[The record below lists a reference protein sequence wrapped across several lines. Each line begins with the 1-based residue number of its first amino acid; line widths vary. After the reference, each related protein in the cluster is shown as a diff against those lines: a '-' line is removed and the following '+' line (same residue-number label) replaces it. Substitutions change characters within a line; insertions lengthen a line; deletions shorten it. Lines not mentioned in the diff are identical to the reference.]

1 MLSYEAHRIDEGRF
15 PIVNSF
21 FRLGA
26 NAVAVD
32 ESPVNPRLEKRL
44 KDYASGGLCLLWKR
58 QSMYLVATLLA
69 GAYIDAWLAVVCLIA
84 CELSEWLD
92 YKVSTE
98 VVNWENGTQLEAH
111 QLQRRLLLASTLS
124 SLSVAAFCVGF
135 ALLEGPIPHQLPL
148 FILFAAGLFAAVNN
162 HQLPQ
167 ILYARLFIY
176 GFSFLFIPIYDLIV
190 VRPPLAS
197 LLWLQLATVLFVLYF
212 VIECAQI
219 FLQIYR
225 KGLDQLDALR
235 QERDSARSAYK
246 VKSQFVSII
255 SHELRTPLTSIAGS
269 LDLLHSGAF
278 EHSPEKSRRV
288 LDIARKNSNRLRV
301 LIDDLLDF
309 QKLETSGLKHTF
321 QSLDLNQL
329 VRDVMMSMV
338 PAAEKKE
345 VSLVAA
351 LSDRP
356 LPVVA
361 DRDRLMQLFFN
372 LLSNAIKFS
381 KGPSDVTVK
390 TWVERG
396 CVYTAIEDHG
406 IGIPEGSEELVFSQF
421 GQVDS
426 SDHRQHE
433 GTGLGLTIVR
443 QITEAHNG
451 SIQYS
456 SVLNAGTTFTL
467 RLPLSG
473 KEQKS
478 TFRDD

>member
-1 MLSYEAHRIDEGRF
+1 
-15 PIVNSF
+15 
-21 FRLGA
+21 
-26 NAVAVD
+26 
-32 ESPVNPRLEKRL
+32 
-44 KDYASGGLCLLWKR
+44 
-58 QSMYLVATLLA
+58 
-69 GAYIDAWLAVVCLIA
+69 
-84 CELSEWLD
+84 
-92 YKVSTE
+92 
-98 VVNWENGTQLEAH
+98 
-111 QLQRRLLLASTLS
+111 
-124 SLSVAAFCVGF
+124 
-135 ALLEGPIPHQLPL
+135 LLEGPIPHQLPL